1 MLNLTQEEI
10 DALKKHLAEDES
22 LYKVAPELFDLFF
35 EVGRVKTFGRHEV
48 IMQPGVKAREV
59 YVVIDGLVAS
69 TYLSGN
75 KVVMHALATPGTLM
89 LHGGSF
95 FNRRPS
101 FMQWEALVRTRLLCI
116 PEAAV
121 RRYMMESHEFALWMH
136 GVSENNILSAE
147 EKTYILADTAEQRYR
162 KLATNLPR
170 RVFKELSSRVM
181 ASYLGITEQSLSR
194 IKRIVIQEDRERER
208 AVAEARGEEY

>member
-10 DALKKHLAEDES
+10 DALKKHLDKDES
-22 LYKVAPELFDLFF
+22 LYEVQPELFDLFF

-48 IMQPGVKAREV
+48 IMQPGVKVREV

-69 TYLSGN
+69 TYMSGN
-75 KVVMHALATPGTLM
+75 KVVMQALATPGTMM

-116 PEAAV
+116 PETIV
-121 RRYMMESHEFALWMH
+121 RDYLKDNHEFAIWMY
-136 GVSENNILSAE
+136 GMAENNILSAE
-147 EKTYILADTAEQRYR
+147 EKTHILADTAEQRYR
-162 KLATNLPR
+162 KLASNLPR

-208 AVAEARGEEY
+208 AFEEGHGDDY